1 MKLYYILAFGTLLC
15 SQLCSSAS
23 AAMAS
28 EEPYNSGIVIRWKDC
43 KQRID
48 GFGIA
53 QAGWAKELFAFKN
66 REQVMDKMFGE
77 DGLRLNILRGEIFP
91 HYWENETDK
100 DFNLNDDIHI
110 ELSDS
115 DFINKSDDLLRR
127 GQLWLT
133 LKAKNKYHISKL
145 VFSTWSAPAWM
156 KSNGKVS
163 NGRLKT
169 ECYTDFA
176 NYLAAFYNA
185 YKSKGIAPYAISPSN
200 EPGYAAP
207 WNSSLWTADE
217 MGKFITSYLG
227 PTFRKEN
234 IPAKI
239 IFGENP
245 LWAVYMPQLKM
256 VSSKDFT
263 DTILQNYPEAKDFN
277 LIAAGHGYSLS
288 PDIMPIKVD
297 KEYLKTAILP
307 FEMAEKAD
315 LENVVPVVVTEFN
328 EALTNAK
335 EVYAK
340 TNATQSE
347 VDSAFDRLAN
357 VMHMLEFYKGDKS
370 ALQKQVDQINGLD
383 ESKYIES
390 SWSDMLPALDKANDV
405 LVDVN
410 AMQGEV
416 DEAFTEL
423 VKAFLNLRLKPNKD
437 LLQELINKANNLN
450 AANYSAKTWA
460 VVADALNEAKAVL
473 EDPEATQDQ
482 VDNAKD
488 VLAKGLAGL
497 VANEENINPVVKAG
511 DTTVSIKTGDDSL
524 IGVFAG
530 LGLLS
535 MATIVTSYKRKE
547 D

>member
-1 MKLYYILAFGTLLC
+1 MATGTWQDSKNVQYAEFVPTDALYVKLTVLEAYGTGAKQSCAVAEINLFEYSDGVIEPGDKTALTNLINEVSGLDTDRYSKTTVDELLA
-15 SQLCSSAS
+15 SVN
-23 AAMAS
+23 
-28 EEPYNSGIVIRWKDC
+28 E
-43 KQRID
+43 
-48 GFGIA
+48 A
-53 QAGWAKELFAFKN
+53 QALLDAELVSQTMLNNVYTKILNAKNALIDISDAKNTIARLDALKEEDYTADSWETFVSELAVLKTQIDNVTSN
-66 REQVMDKMFGE
+66 REV
-77 DGLRLNILRGEIFP
+77 L
-91 HYWENETDK
+91 
-100 DFNLNDDIHI
+100 DIVV
-110 ELSDS
+110 
-115 DFINKSDDLLRR
+115 K
-127 GQLWLT
+127 
-133 LKAKNKYHISKL
+133 
-145 VFSTWSAPAWM
+145 
-156 KSNGKVS
+156 
-163 NGRLKT
+163 
-169 ECYTDFA
+169 A
-176 NYLAAFYNA
+176 NYLEA
-185 YKSKGIAPYAISPSN
+185 
-200 EPGYAAP
+200 
-207 WNSSLWTADE
+207 
-217 MGKFITSYLG
+217 
-227 PTFRKEN
+227 
-234 IPAKI
+234 
-239 IFGENP
+239 
-245 LWAVYMPQLKM
+245 QL
-256 VSSKDFT
+256 
-263 DTILQNYPEAKDFN
+263 
-277 LIAAGHGYSLS
+277 
-288 PDIMPIKVD
+288 IKVEVKDAD
-297 KEYLKTAILP
+297 KSLLAIAI
-307 FEMAEKAD
+307 EMAEKAD
-315 LENVVPVVVTEFN
+315 LENVVPAVVTEFN

-347 VDSAFDRLAN
+347 VDSAFARLAN

-370 ALQKQVDQINGLD
+370 ALQKQVDQINDLD

-390 SWSDMLPALDKANDV
+390 TWYDMLPVLDKANDV
-405 LVDVN
+405 LADEN

-497 VANEENINPVVKAG
+497 VANEENIDSAVKAG

>member
-28 EEPYNSGIVIRWKDC
+28 EEPYNSGIVLRWKDC

-66 REQVMDKMFGE
+66 REQVMDKMFGK

-133 LKAKNKYHISKL
+133 LKAKHKYHISKL

-315 LENVVPVVVTEFN
+315 IPVWITEISDVNPLDISIHDGLKWAVTFHN
-328 EALTNAK
+328 YLTK
-335 EVYAK
+335 
-340 TNATQSE
+340 
-347 VDSAFDRLAN
+347 AN
-357 VMHMLEFYKGDKS
+357 VNAIIWWGGAMPTS
-370 ALQKQVDQINGLD
+370 NN
-383 ESKYIES
+383 ESLII
-390 SWSDMLPALDKANDV
+390 LDKN
-405 LVDVN
+405 
-410 AMQGEV
+410 
-416 DEAFTEL
+416 
-423 VKAFLNLRLKPNKD
+423 RKD
-437 LLQELINKANNLN
+437 
-450 AANYSAKTWA
+450 
-460 VVADALNEAKAVL
+460 
-473 EDPEATQDQ
+473 
-482 VDNAKD
+482 
-488 VLAKGLAGL
+488 
-497 VANEENINPVVKAG
+497 
-511 DTTVSIKTGDDSL
+511 
-524 IGVFAG
+524 F
-530 LGLLS
+530 LLS
-535 MATIVTSYKRKE
+535 KRYLSSTYKCNFLGADNKQ
-547 D
+547 

>member
-66 REQVMDKMFGE
+66 REQVMDKMFGK

-133 LKAKNKYHISKL
+133 LKAKHKYHISKL

-315 LENVVPVVVTEFN
+315 IPVWITEISDVNPLDISIHDGLKWAVTFHNYLTKANVNAIIWWGGAMPTSNNENLIILDKNRKDFLLSKRYDIFGNFSRYIPEESTRIQV
-328 EALTNAK
+328 
-335 EVYAK
+335 
-340 TNATQSE
+340 TQSSGIPLLI
-347 VDSAFDRLAN
+347 SAYKKDDEYTLVTINSSKQTIQTSLRLDGAN
-357 VMHMLEFYKGDKS
+357 
-370 ALQKQVDQINGLD
+370 INGLL
-383 ESKYIES
+383 KQYITNEDN
-390 SWSDMLPALDKANDV
+390 SW
-405 LVDVN
+405 
-410 AMQGEV
+410 
-416 DEAFTEL
+416 TEMAI
-423 VKAFLNLRLKPNKD
+423 VQENKEYYNLTIPPYSVVTFVGKVRL
-437 LLQELINKANNLN
+437 
-450 AANYSAKTWA
+450 
-460 VVADALNEAKAVL
+460 
-473 EDPEATQDQ
+473 
-482 VDNAKD
+482 
-488 VLAKGLAGL
+488 
-497 VANEENINPVVKAG
+497 
-511 DTTVSIKTGDDSL
+511 
-524 IGVFAG
+524 
-530 LGLLS
+530 
-535 MATIVTSYKRKE
+535 
-547 D
+547 

>member
-1 MKLYYILAFGTLLC
+1 MKLHCIPIL
-15 SQLCSSAS
+15 SALFTS
-23 AAMAS
+23 LVCFSNPATKIS
-28 EEPYNSGIVIRWKDC
+28 DNSPSSGIVIRWNDC
-43 KQRID
+43 EQTID

-53 QAGWAKELFAFKN
+53 QAGWAKELFASKN
-66 REQVMDKMFGE
+66 RKQVMDKMFGN

-91 HYWENETDK
+91 HYWENKEDK
-100 DFNLNDDIHI
+100 DFNLNDDINI
-110 ELSDS
+110 ELCDS
-115 DFINKSDDLLRR
+115 DFNNKSDDLLRR

-133 LKAKNKYHISKL
+133 LEAKNKYHINKL

-163 NGRLKT
+163 NGKLKP
-169 ECYTDFA
+169 ECYQDFA
-176 NYLAAFYNA
+176 NYLAAFYKA
-185 YKSKGIAPYAISPSN
+185 YKSKGITPYAISPSN

-315 LENVVPVVVTEFN
+315 IPVWITEISDVNPLDISIHDGLKWAVTFHNYLTKANVNAIIWWGGAMPTSNN
-328 EALTNAK
+328 ESLIILDKNRKDFLLSKRYDIFGNFSRYIPEESTRIQ
-335 EVYAK
+335 V
-340 TNATQSE
+340 TQSSGIPLLI
-347 VDSAFDRLAN
+347 SAYKKDDEYTLVTINSSKQTIQTSLRLDGAN
-357 VMHMLEFYKGDKS
+357 
-370 ALQKQVDQINGLD
+370 INGLL
-383 ESKYIES
+383 KQYITNEDN
-390 SWSDMLPALDKANDV
+390 SW
-405 LVDVN
+405 
-410 AMQGEV
+410 
-416 DEAFTEL
+416 TEMAI
-423 VKAFLNLRLKPNKD
+423 VQENKEYYNLTIPPYSVVTFVGKVRL
-437 LLQELINKANNLN
+437 
-450 AANYSAKTWA
+450 
-460 VVADALNEAKAVL
+460 
-473 EDPEATQDQ
+473 
-482 VDNAKD
+482 
-488 VLAKGLAGL
+488 
-497 VANEENINPVVKAG
+497 
-511 DTTVSIKTGDDSL
+511 
-524 IGVFAG
+524 
-530 LGLLS
+530 
-535 MATIVTSYKRKE
+535 
-547 D
+547 